1 MHNEEWIADRALLR
15 RLLHDHPEWT
25 QPQLAA
31 AVGRS
36 LGFVKKWVKR
46 LRQAP
51 QGDVSVLF
59 GLPPGRKTAYP
70 QIDPLVEERI
80 LAIRDEP
87 PENLKRIPGPKA
99 IQYYLGRDPALQGHA
114 APLPQSTRTIWKV
127 LRRHGRI
134 ARALRPHHEPI
145 PRPAPMS
152 AWQIDFKDAS
162 TVPADPSGKQQH
174 VVEILNVVDMGTS
187 IVVAAHVHANF
198 HAQTALQAMAEVL
211 RCQGKP
217 DSITLDR
224 DTRWVGSASGR
235 DFPSAFLRFLLC
247 LGIDPHVCPPHR
259 PDLNAFVE
267 RYHRTLKQECLLVHE
282 PRTEEQVREAT
293 EAFVQHYNQ
302 ERPNQALS
310 CGNQPPR
317 VVFAQLPDLPKVPEL
332 IDPDAWLHHV
342 DGEHFIRK
350 VRANGSILL
359 DDVSYYVKEALAGQY
374 IDVCVDAAPR
384 ELVVWSQSQ
393 PIKRLALKGLQ
404 KTLMPFEQ
412 FVTLMAQQARSEQ
425 RRLERARWHAQ
436 MGPASA

>member
-1 MHNEEWIADRALLR
+1 LLR
-15 RLLHDHPEWT
+15 LSVA
-25 QPQLAA
+25 LA
-31 AVGRS
+31 
-36 LGFVKKWVKR
+36 GFVKKWVKR

-51 QGDVSVLF
+51 AGDVSVLL
-59 GLPPGRKTAYP
+59 GLPRGRKTPYP
-70 QIDPLVEERI
+70 QTDPLVEERI

-99 IQYYLGRDPALQGHA
+99 IQYYLARDPALQGRA

-134 ARALRPHHEPI
+134 ARAFRPLHEPI

-162 TVPADPSGKQQH
+162 TVPTDPYGKPQH

-198 HAQTALQAMAEVL
+198 HAQTALEAMAEVL
-211 RCQGKP
+211 LSHGKP

-224 DTRWVGSASGR
+224 HTRWVGSASGR

-317 VVFAQLPDLPKVPEL
+317 VVFADLPHLPKVPQL

-342 DGEHFIRK
+342 DGQHFIRK

-359 DDVSYYVKEALAGQY
+359 DDVSSSVKEALAGQDL
-374 IDVCVDAAPR
+374 DVCVDAAPR

-412 FVTLMAQQARSEQ
+412 FVTLMAQQARSQQ